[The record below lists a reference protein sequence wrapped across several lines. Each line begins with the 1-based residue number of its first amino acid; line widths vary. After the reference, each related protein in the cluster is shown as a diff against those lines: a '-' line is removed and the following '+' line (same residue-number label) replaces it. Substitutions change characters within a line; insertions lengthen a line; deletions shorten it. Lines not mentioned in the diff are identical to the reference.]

1 MTVFT
6 FGDTNI
12 TTFEEHKRAFANTY
26 NAGQD
31 INHNT
36 TTPGANPQRFSYLLG
51 KTVDFH
57 EDIIKQLYTT
67 IQHHERKL
75 QYPSTFHLKQMEMEQ
90 KIKKLEK
97 TNELFHEQ
105 MDFLMVEEKK
115 REDKDKYDKLKKRH
129 DELMIELKEIENDMK
144 FYKKVYDDSV

>member
-1 MTVFT
+1 
-6 FGDTNI
+6 
-12 TTFEEHKRAFANTY
+12 
-26 NAGQD
+26 
-31 INHNT
+31 
-36 TTPGANPQRFSYLLG
+36 
-51 KTVDFH
+51 
-57 EDIIKQLYTT
+57 
-67 IQHHERKL
+67 
-75 QYPSTFHLKQMEMEQ
+75 MEMEQ